1 MGSGQRGQDAAW
13 DSRGGRGAV
22 ERFLEGLTL
31 GLSWA
36 RLPGAHSP
44 LAAAGASGPEVAG
57 AVFGA

>member
-1 MGSGQRGQDAAW
+1 MGSRQRGQASE
-13 DSRGGRGAV
+13 SRGGRGAV

-36 RLPGAHSP
+36 RLPAAHSP